1 MPVLVSVLG
10 AAIAT
15 LLVVLVVT
23 GLHRSQAA
31 PTTAETGERW
41 LIDHLVRVR
50 GVRHVVTA
58 LDRKAWGGALV
69 GIGLAAVL
77 LTGAVVGWILST
89 VDSDRGFARFDE
101 SAAEWGAEHATATS
115 TDVLRWITHLG
126 ASALLIGVM
135 VVIGLTAALT
145 GRRRRWTL
153 LGFLLTVGVGVVL
166 INNGLKLLVDR
177 DRPDIVEHLAGTNS
191 SSFPSGHS
199 AAAAACWAALAVVV
213 SRRWPHLRRR
223 WLAGA
228 AAAIAVLVASSRVLL
243 GVHWLTDVIA
253 GLLVGWAWFFVAL
266 LIFGSRLQ
274 RFAEPVETAQSTA
287 ARTDAEP
294 LESAGAPGPR

>member
-10 AAIAT
+10 AAMAT

-23 GLHRSQAA
+23 GLHRSQGA
-31 PTTAETGERW
+31 PTTVASGERW
-41 LIDHLVRVR
+41 LIDHLARVR

-69 GIGLAAVL
+69 GLGLAAVL
-77 LTGAVVGWILST
+77 LAGAVVGWILST
-89 VDSDRGFARFDE
+89 VDSNRGFARFDE
-101 SAAEWGAEHATATS
+101 WAAEWGAEHATATS
-115 TDVLRWITHLG
+115 TDMLRWITHLG
-126 ASALLIGVM
+126 ASALLIGIM
-135 VVIGLTAALT
+135 VVIGLVAAVT
-145 GRRRRWTL
+145 DRRRRWTL

-199 AAAAACWAALAVVV
+199 ATAAACWAALAVVV
-213 SRRWPHLRRR
+213 SRRWPNISRR

-228 AAAIAVLVASSRVLL
+228 AAAVAVLVASSRVLL

-253 GLLVGWAWFFVAL
+253 GVIVGWAWFFVAL

-274 RFAEPVETAQSTA
+274 RFAEPVAAAQNTTAHGDTGALETAGS
-287 ARTDAEP
+287 R
-294 LESAGAPGPR
+294 